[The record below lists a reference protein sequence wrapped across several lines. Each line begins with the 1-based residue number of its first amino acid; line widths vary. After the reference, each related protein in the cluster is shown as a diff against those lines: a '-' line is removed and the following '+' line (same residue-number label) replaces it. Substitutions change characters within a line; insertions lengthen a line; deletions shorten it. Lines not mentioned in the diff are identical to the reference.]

1 MRRVQMPQPPI
12 DVKQLDQAKASVTL
26 TQTLLSQAIEKSAS
40 DPTLAQEAIK
50 QAALE
55 IAQAQS
61 CVSQVHSVMLTQQSE

>member
-1 MRRVQMPQPPI
+1 MPQPQI
-12 DVKQLDQAKASVTL
+12 DLKQLDQAKASVTL

-50 QAALE
+50 QASME

-61 CVSQVHSVMLTQQSE
+61 CVSQVHSVMISQQTE